1 MIKSKIESLLFVSTK
16 PLTAKNL
23 LSFLNKGEEQFTEE
37 AIAGVLSELKQKYN
51 FPESGV
57 QLVDA
62 GDGVQFVSN
71 PENAELV
78 KRFVKDDFSGELTPA
93 SLETLTVIAFR
104 GPITKPELEQIRGVN
119 CSLILR
125 NLLIR
130 GLIIGD
136 ENKQNM
142 QTYYQVTTD
151 FLKHLGINSVEEL
164 PDYQKLHLVDNLE
177 SFLNE
182 RQVEQEKQVRQVTT
196 GGTRET
202 GETQNQTLRDDSGQ
216 ASETSGD
223 VVETV
228 PVEEKNVVTPIIEEL
243 AFAPEELPRGKEE
256 PRKTEVVEEVPAEEE
271 VKKHRDSDDEEI
283 Y

>member
-1 MIKSKIESLLFVSTK
+1 MVKSKIESLLFVSTK
-16 PLTAKNL
+16 PLTTKNF

-37 AIAGVLSELKQKYN
+37 AIVDALNELKQKYN
-51 FPESGV
+51 FPESGL
-57 QLVDA
+57 QLVEA
-62 GDGVQFVSN
+62 GDGFQFVSN

-151 FLKHLGINSVEEL
+151 FLKHLGINSVEDL
-164 PDYQKLHLVDNLE
+164 PDYQKLHVVDNLE
-177 SFLNE
+177 EYLKHAE
-182 RQVEQEKQVRQVTT
+182 AQA
-196 GGTRET
+196 
-202 GETQNQTLRDDSGQ
+202 TQ
-216 ASETSGD
+216 
-223 VVETV
+223 VVEEKAEEPAEV
-228 PVEEKNVVTPIIEEL
+228 VAPVEEKIKKIVAE
-243 AFAPEELPRGKEE
+243 PRKEE
-256 PRKTEVVEEVPAEEE
+256 PRKTEVVEEVPVEE
-271 VKKHRDSDDEEI
+271 VVKKNRDSADEEI

>member
-1 MIKSKIESLLFVSTK
+1 MTVKS
-16 PLTAKNL
+16 L
-23 LSFLNKGEEQFTEE
+23 LSFLNKGEEQFSEE
-37 AIAGVLSELKQKYN
+37 AIAGVLNELKQKYN

-164 PDYQKLHLVDNLE
+164 PDYQKLHVVENLE
-177 SFLNE
+177 EFLNKA
-182 RQVEQEKQVRQVTT
+182 EQAEQVRQV
-196 GGTRET
+196 RQE
-202 GETQNQTLRDDSGQ
+202 NF
-216 ASETSGD
+216 D

-228 PVEEKNVVTPIIEEL
+228 PGEEKTIEEIIVE
-243 AFAPEELPRGKEE
+243 PIKEKM
-256 PRKTEVVEEVPAEEE
+256 RKTEVVEEKPIEDE
-271 VKKHRDSDDEEI
+271 VKKNRDSSDEEI